1 MKSKMWCWGY
11 LMRAEECVFMN
22 KNYNDMSS
30 QSGIGIDLMIYA
42 ACSFSYR
49 PQISERAACSGL
61 AKVIINIMEMHLTLK

>member
-1 MKSKMWCWGY
+1 
-11 LMRAEECVFMN
+11 MN